1 MLRGGV
7 TRNDSSWIAISSIK
21 EESNLIFHDAVRP
34 FITEEIINN
43 CIDGLEKHDAVDVV
57 VDSTDTLVEVD
68 EVGSIVDIPNR
79 ENMRRGQTPQA
90 FKWSIIKKAYDL
102 ARKDKN
108 FKATDDCGVVLK
120 YLPNIKIHTTSGSP
134 TNIKITEPLD
144 LTIADKIF
152 QLKTRSLNGNL
163 KLDLSKK
170 VMVIFGGSYGIGKDI
185 CNIAELA
192 GAKVY
197 SFSRT
202 ENNIDIKSAKN
213 VRDSLKEVYRKERKI
228 DVVIN
233 TAGILDISPIDEMT
247 DEQIE
252 NAVEINYLAPINIAR
267 FAKKYLKESKGHL
280 LFFTSSSY
288 TRGRKNYSVY
298 SSSKAAIVNFT
309 QALAD
314 EWSDDKIRVNA
325 INPERT
331 ATPMREKA
339 FGKEDPRT
347 LLTSRKV
354 ADISLK
360 VVGSNLTG
368 QVIDIRREKR

>member
-1 MLRGGV
+1 LLRGGV